1 MTIDLVGKFRQTD
14 PVKILFNIGATL
26 DLSTG
31 GYIPGIKGDMVLC
44 GGLAPIN
51 GITGPGNSFK
61 SALMHFIIMT
71 VLDRYKQSMG
81 IEYDTEG
88 TLTLQRLV
96 AIATECAPDLV
107 PLLVDMSK
115 FILTDMTQYDG
126 GEFFTLAKELLES
139 RSKGKEKKLVT
150 PFHNPITNKPIE
162 CYAPLVIG
170 IDSYSLFQS
179 KSVQAMQDNEIGD
192 KSRNMEYM
200 RDGAAKTAML
210 MELPTLAA
218 KSGSNWIMSAHL
230 GERPQMDP
238 MSPLRKQL
246 AYLKAN
252 LKLKNVPEKFMFL
265 TNNLWYM
272 ENAGALVDKNTKG
285 SLYPR
290 NSNDDLKGETDLM
303 VIRIINLRPKSGPAG
318 VPLHLVVSQRDGILR
333 DMTHFYYCK
342 EINKDYGLNT
352 KDNNRTFNLDLLPEL
367 KFGRT
372 TIRHLINTNQ
382 KLRRAL
388 EITSELC
395 QYYNLNPDIDAS
407 LFCTPEQLY
416 TDIQAMGYDWDVLLQ
431 TRGYWTF
438 DHYTNPIPPLSTL
451 DLINM
456 RAGIYRPWWYDEFVK
471 SNNVA
476 ATA

>member
-1 MTIDLVGKFRQTD
+1 MSLDIVGKFKQTD
-14 PVKILFNIGATL
+14 PVKILYNVGATL

-31 GYIPGIKGDMVLC
+31 GYIPGMKGDMILC

-71 VLDRYKQSMG
+71 VLDRYKEAMG

-88 TLTLQRLV
+88 TLTLQRLI
-96 AIATECAPDLV
+96 AIAAECAPDLV
-107 PLLVDMSK
+107 PLLTEMSK

-126 GEFFTLAKELLES
+126 GEFFTLAKELLET
-139 RSKGKEKKLVT
+139 RSKGKEKKIET
-150 PFHNPITNKPIE
+150 PFLDPITTKPIS

-238 MSPLRKQL
+238 MQPLRKQL

-272 ENAGALVDKNTKG
+272 ENAGPLLDDQKG
-285 SLYPR
+285 PKYPR
-290 NSNDDLKGETDLM
+290 NPSDNMKGDTDLM

-333 DMTHFYYCK
+333 DMTHFYYIK
-342 EINKDYGLNT
+342 EVNKDYGFGGHNRGYFLNIY
-352 KDNNRTFNLDLLPEL
+352 PEL
-367 KFGRT
+367 TMARTQVRKNIETDPKF
-372 TIRHLINTNQ
+372 
-382 KLRRAL
+382 RRAL

-395 QYYNLNPDIDAS
+395 QYFNLNPDIDAS

-416 TDIQAMGYDWDVLLQ
+416 TDIKAMGYDWDILLQ

-438 DHYTNPIPPLSTL
+438 DHYTNPVPPLSTL

-471 SNNVA
+471 SNNSA
-476 ATA
+476 AAA

>member
-1 MTIDLVGKFRQTD
+1 MSLDIAGKFTQTD
-14 PVKILFNIGATL
+14 PVKILFNVGATL

-31 GYIPGIKGDMVLC
+31 GYVPGLRGDMVLC

-71 VLDRYKQSMG
+71 VLDRYKEAMG

-88 TLTLQRLV
+88 TLTLARLIS
-96 AIATECAPDLV
+96 IANECAPDLV
-107 PLLVDMSK
+107 PMLVDMSK

-126 GEFFTLAKELLES
+126 GEFFTLAKELLET
-139 RSKGKEKKLVT
+139 RVKGKEKKIET
-150 PFHNPITNKPIE
+150 PFHDPITGKSIW

-179 KSVQAMQDNEIGD
+179 KSVQNMQTNEIGD

-218 KSGSNWIMSAHL
+218 KSGSNWLMSAHL

-238 MSPLRKQL
+238 MQPLRKQL

-272 ENAGALVDKNTKG
+272 ENAGPLLDDQKG
-285 SLYPR
+285 PKYPR
-290 NSNDDLKGETDLM
+290 NSNDSMKGDTDLM
-303 VIRIINLRPKSGPAG
+303 VIRIVNLRPKSGPAG

-333 DMTHFYYCK
+333 DMTHFYYIK
-342 EINKDYGLNT
+342 EVNKDYGFGGHS
-352 KDNNRTFNLDLLPEL
+352 RGYFLDIYPEL
-367 KFGRT
+367 NMNRNQVRNNIDTDPKF
-372 TIRHLINTNQ
+372 
-382 KLRRAL
+382 KRAL

-395 QYYNLNPDIDAS
+395 QYFNLNPDIDAS
-407 LFCTPEQLY
+407 LYCTPDQLY
-416 TDIQAMGYDWDVLLQ
+416 TDIKTMGYDWDILLR

-438 DHYTNPIPPLSTL
+438 DHYTNKIPPLSTL

-471 SNNVA
+471 SGNVA
-476 ATA
+476 AAT

>member
-1 MTIDLVGKFRQTD
+1 MSLDIAGKFTQTD
-14 PVKILFNIGATL
+14 PVKILFNVGATL

-31 GYIPGIKGDMVLC
+31 GYVPGLKGDMVLC

-71 VLDRYKQSMG
+71 VLDRYKEAMG

-88 TLTLQRLV
+88 TLTLARLI

-107 PLLVDMSK
+107 PLLTDMSK

-126 GEFFTLAKELLES
+126 GEFFTLAKELLET
-139 RSKGKEKKLVT
+139 RCKGKEKKIET
-150 PFHNPITNKPIE
+150 PFHDPITGKPIS

-179 KSVQAMQDNEIGD
+179 KSVQNMQVNEIGD

-218 KSGSNWIMSAHL
+218 KSGSNWLMSAHL

-238 MSPLRKQL
+238 MQPLRKQL

-272 ENAGALVDKNTKG
+272 ENAGPLLDDQKG
-285 SLYPR
+285 PKYPR
-290 NSNDDLKGETDLM
+290 YSNDSMKGDTDLM
-303 VIRIINLRPKSGPAG
+303 VIRIVNLRPKSGPAG

-333 DMTHFYYCK
+333 DMTHFYYVK
-342 EINKDYGLNT
+342 EVNKDYGFGGH
-352 KDNNRTFNLDLLPEL
+352 NRGYFLDIYPEL
-367 KFGRT
+367 TMNRNQVRNNIDVDPKF
-372 TIRHLINTNQ
+372 
-382 KLRRAL
+382 KRAL

-395 QYYNLNPDIDAS
+395 QYFNLNPDIDAS
-407 LFCTPEQLY
+407 LYCTPEQLY
-416 TDIQAMGYDWDVLLQ
+416 TDIKAMGYDWDILLR

-438 DHYTNPIPPLSTL
+438 DHYTNKIPPLSTL

-476 ATA
+476 AAA

>member
-1 MTIDLVGKFRQTD
+1 MSLDIVGKFKQTD
-14 PVKILFNIGATL
+14 PVKILYNVGATL

-31 GYIPGIKGDMVLC
+31 GYIPGMKGDMILC

-71 VLDRYKQSMG
+71 VLDRYKEAMG

-88 TLTLQRLV
+88 TLTLQRLI
-96 AIATECAPDLV
+96 AIAAECAPDLV
-107 PLLVDMSK
+107 PLLTEMSK

-126 GEFFTLAKELLES
+126 GEFFTLAKELLET
-139 RSKGKEKKLVT
+139 RSKGKEKKIET
-150 PFHNPITNKPIE
+150 PFLDPITNKPIS

-238 MSPLRKQL
+238 MQPLRKQL

-272 ENAGALVDKNTKG
+272 ENAGPLLDDQKG
-285 SLYPR
+285 PKYPR
-290 NSNDDLKGETDLM
+290 NPSDNMKGDTDLM

-333 DMTHFYYCK
+333 DMTHFYYIK
-342 EINKDYGLNT
+342 EVNKDYGFGGHNRGYFLNIY
-352 KDNNRTFNLDLLPEL
+352 PEL
-367 KFGRT
+367 TMARTQVRKNISTDPKF
-372 TIRHLINTNQ
+372 
-382 KLRRAL
+382 RRAL

-395 QYYNLNPDIDAS
+395 QYFNLNPDIDAS

-416 TDIQAMGYDWDVLLQ
+416 TDIKAMGYDWDILLQ

-438 DHYTNPIPPLSTL
+438 DHYTNPVPPLSTL

-471 SNNVA
+471 SNNSA
-476 ATA
+476 AAA

>member
-1 MTIDLVGKFRQTD
+1 MSLDIVGKFKQTD
-14 PVKILFNIGATL
+14 PVKILYNVGATL

-31 GYIPGIKGDMVLC
+31 GYIPGMKGDMILC

-71 VLDRYKQSMG
+71 VLDRYKEAMG

-88 TLTLQRLV
+88 TLTLQRLI
-96 AIATECAPDLV
+96 AIAAECAPDLV
-107 PLLVDMSK
+107 PLLTEMSK

-126 GEFFTLAKELLES
+126 GEFFTLAKELLET
-139 RSKGKEKKLVT
+139 RSKGKEKKIET
-150 PFHNPITNKPIE
+150 PFLDPITTKPIS

-238 MSPLRKQL
+238 MQPLRKQL

-272 ENAGALVDKNTKG
+272 ENAGPLLDDQKG
-285 SLYPR
+285 PKYPR
-290 NSNDDLKGETDLM
+290 NPSDNMKGDTDLM

-333 DMTHFYYCK
+333 DMTHFYYIK
-342 EINKDYGLNT
+342 EVNKDYGFGGHNRGYFLNIY
-352 KDNNRTFNLDLLPEL
+352 PEL
-367 KFGRT
+367 TMARTQVRKNIATDPKF
-372 TIRHLINTNQ
+372 
-382 KLRRAL
+382 RRAL

-395 QYYNLNPDIDAS
+395 QYFNLNPDIDAS

-416 TDIQAMGYDWDVLLQ
+416 TDIKAMGYDWDILLQ

-438 DHYTNPIPPLSTL
+438 DHYTNPVPPLSTL

-471 SNNVA
+471 SNNSA
-476 ATA
+476 AAA

>member
-1 MTIDLVGKFRQTD
+1 MALDIMGKFKQTD
-14 PVKILFNIGATL
+14 PVKILYCIGATL

-31 GYIPGIKGDMVLC
+31 GYIPGLRGDMILC

-71 VLDRYKQSMG
+71 VLDRYKEAMG

-88 TLTLQRLV
+88 TLTLQRLI
-96 AIATECAPDLV
+96 AIAEACAPDLV
-107 PLLVDMSK
+107 PLLTDMSK

-126 GEFFTLAKELLES
+126 GEFFTVAKELLET
-139 RSKGKEKKLVT
+139 RIKGKEKKLLT
-150 PFHNPITNKPIE
+150 PFLDPITKEPIT
-162 CYAPLVIG
+162 CYAPVIFG

-179 KSVQAMQDNEIGD
+179 KNVQAMQDNEIGD

-218 KSGSNWIMSAHL
+218 KTGTNWIMSAHL

-238 MSPLRKQL
+238 MQPLRKQL
-246 AYLKAN
+246 AFLKAN

-272 ENAGALVDKNTKG
+272 ENAGPLLDENKG
-285 SLYPR
+285 PKYPR
-290 NSNDDLKGETDLM
+290 NSSDSMKGDTDLM
-303 VIRIINLRPKSGPAG
+303 VIRIVNLRPKSGPAG
-318 VPLHLVVSQRDGILR
+318 IPLHLVVSQRDGILR
-333 DMTHFYYCK
+333 DETHFYYTK
-342 EINKDYGLNT
+342 EINKEWGWGGHPRGFFLQIYPQLT
-352 KDNNRTFNLDLLPEL
+352 MNRNQVRTYIAADS
-367 KFGRT
+367 KF
-372 TIRHLINTNQ
+372 
-382 KLRRAL
+382 RRAL

-395 QYYNLNPDIDAS
+395 QYFNLNPDIDAS
-407 LFCTPEQLY
+407 LLCTAEQLY
-416 TDIQAMGYDWDVLLQ
+416 NDIKAMGYDWDVLLQ
-431 TRGYWTF
+431 TRGHWTF
-438 DHYTNPIPPLSTL
+438 NHYDHPVPPLSTL

-471 SNNVA
+471 SGNTA
-476 ATA
+476 AAA

>member
-1 MTIDLVGKFRQTD
+1 MSLDIAGKFTQTD
-14 PVKILFNIGATL
+14 PVKILFNVGATL

-31 GYIPGIKGDMVLC
+31 GYVPGLKGDMILC

-71 VLDRYKQSMG
+71 VLDRYKEAMG

-88 TLTLQRLV
+88 TLTLQRLIS
-96 AIATECAPDLV
+96 IASECAPDLV
-107 PLLVDMSK
+107 PMLTEMSK

-126 GEFFTLAKELLES
+126 GEFFNLAKELLET
-139 RSKGKEKKLVT
+139 RVKGKEKKIET
-150 PFHNPITNKPIE
+150 PFLDPITNKPIS

-179 KSVQAMQDNEIGD
+179 KNVQAMQTNEIGD

-218 KSGSNWIMSAHL
+218 KSGSNWLMSAHL

-238 MSPLRKQL
+238 MQPLRKQL

-272 ENAGALVDKNTKG
+272 ENAGPLLDDQKG
-285 SLYPR
+285 PKYPR
-290 NSNDDLKGETDLM
+290 NSNDSMKGDTDLM
-303 VIRIINLRPKSGPAG
+303 VIRIVNLRPKSGPAG
-318 VPLHLVVSQRDGILR
+318 IPLHLVVSQRDGVLR
-333 DMTHFYYCK
+333 DMTHFYYTK
-342 EINKDYGLNT
+342 EVNKDYGFGGH
-352 KDNNRTFNLDLLPEL
+352 NRGYYLEIYPEL
-367 KFGRT
+367 TMNRNQVRHNIDTDPKF
-372 TIRHLINTNQ
+372 
-382 KLRRAL
+382 KRAL

-395 QYYNLNPDIDAS
+395 QYFNLNPDIDAS
-407 LFCTPEQLY
+407 LYCTPDQLY
-416 TDIQAMGYDWDVLLQ
+416 TDIKNMGYDWDILLR

-438 DHYTNPIPPLSTL
+438 DHYTNPIKPLSTL

-456 RAGIYRPWWYDEFVK
+456 RAGIYRPWWYDELAK
-471 SNNVA
+471 SNDTKA
-476 ATA
+476 AA